1 MAIMRYITFAIRAR
15 AEVYG
20 SDVNR

>member
-15 AEVYG
+15 PEVYG
-20 SDVNR
+20 GGVNR